1 MTAQSFLFNSS
12 SQEAYNSFQEEERY
26 DQVPAAHST
35 ESATLPGWVK
45 QRELIEEPGLWI
57 FRDIPRTLMRRAN
70 AAAIQG
76 KTVKGLAIELMEEY
90 LKEME
95 KKGILPKGK

>member
-1 MTAQSFLFNSS
+1 MPKWK
-12 SQEAYNSFQEEERY
+12 E
-26 DQVPAAHST
+26 P
-35 ESATLPGWVK
+35 
-45 QRELIEEPGLWI
+45 IEEPGTWI
-57 FRDIPRTLMRRAN
+57 FRDIPRVLMRRSKA

-95 KKGILPKGK
+95 KKGLLPKGK

>member
-1 MTAQSFLFNSS
+1 MP
-12 SQEAYNSFQEEERY
+12 RY
-26 DQVPAAHST
+26 KEP
-35 ESATLPGWVK
+35 
-45 QRELIEEPGLWI
+45 IEEPGTWI
-57 FRDIPRTLMRRAN
+57 FRDIPRVLMRRAKA

-76 KTVKGLAIELMEEY
+76 KTVKGLTIELREEY

>member
-1 MTAQSFLFNSS
+1 MTKVLLHIPQRVLPFPPMP
-12 SQEAYNSFQEEERY
+12 RY
-26 DQVPAAHST
+26 KEP
-35 ESATLPGWVK
+35 
-45 QRELIEEPGLWI
+45 IEEPGTWI
-57 FRDIPRTLMRRAN
+57 FRDIPRTLMRRAKA

-95 KKGILPKGK
+95 KMGMLPKGK

>member
-1 MTAQSFLFNSS
+1 MP
-12 SQEAYNSFQEEERY
+12 RY
-26 DQVPAAHST
+26 KEP
-35 ESATLPGWVK
+35 
-45 QRELIEEPGLWI
+45 IEEPGTWI
-57 FRDIPRTLMRRAN
+57 FRDIPRPLMRRAKA

-95 KKGILPKGK
+95 KKGQLPKGK

>member
-1 MTAQSFLFNSS
+1 MPKWK
-12 SQEAYNSFQEEERY
+12 E
-26 DQVPAAHST
+26 P
-35 ESATLPGWVK
+35 
-45 QRELIEEPGLWI
+45 IEEPGTWI
-57 FRDIPRTLMRRAN
+57 FRDIPRVLMRRAKA

-95 KKGILPKGK
+95 KKGILPRWKG

>member
-1 MTAQSFLFNSS
+1 MF
-12 SQEAYNSFQEEERY
+12 
-26 DQVPAAHST
+26 
-35 ESATLPGWVK
+35 TLLRLVCIKVALYKCGNQPGT
-45 QRELIEEPGLWI
+45 WI
-57 FRDIPRTLMRRAN
+57 FRDIPRSLMRRAKA

-76 KTVKGLAIELMEEY
+76 KTVKGLTIELMEEY